1 MGSPGVC
8 VFFGDRCTGMPRGWI
23 WVVGGVARGCAFV
36 GPGCWPSRGGDPF
49 IPRGEGNR
57 GLLTPRGW
65 WNRDLLTPRGVKA
78 LRGGPRTFSNSP
90 VKPGHTMLTDHII
103 GFSAQPFP
111 TPSSATGWLGFANPC
126 NTNCIGRWRGGQPAH
141 RFTFRFVSCATFV
154 QDGRTDGPDEQDRT
168 DGKQI

>member
-1 MGSPGVC
+1 M
-8 VFFGDRCTGMPRGWI
+8 
-23 WVVGGVARGCAFV
+23 
-36 GPGCWPSRGGDPF
+36 
-49 IPRGEGNR
+49 
-57 GLLTPRGW
+57 
-65 WNRDLLTPRGVKA
+65 
-78 LRGGPRTFSNSP
+78 TFSNSP
-90 VKPGHTMLTDHII
+90 VKPGHTMLTDHTI